1 MQRRFWIRNLSFVL
15 AAICLVGFLNSS
27 SLQAADAPAPKK
39 IVTVEGITE
48 YQLDNG
54 LRILLFPDPSTSA
67 VTVNLTVLV
76 GSRHE
81 GYGETGMAHLL
92 EHMLFKGCPKYPNV
106 PKALRDHG
114 ARFNG
119 TTWVDRTNY
128 FETMPASDENLEFAL
143 DLESDR
149 LVNSFVKREDL
160 VSEMT
165 VVRNEFELGENMPDQ
180 ILSQRMTAVAYEWHN
195 YGKSTIGNRSDIERV
210 PIENLQAFYR
220 KYYQP
225 DDAVLI
231 VAGKFEEG
239 KALGL
244 IAKHFGGLKRPD
256 RQLAETYTEEPPQ
269 DGERT
274 VVLRRVGKVG
284 VVGAV
289 YHICAAAHEDHPALA
304 VVSEILAT
312 EPTGRLY
319 KALVE
324 SHMANQVSASCSAY
338 HDPGI
343 LEIDADV
350 ASGNPLPPVRDTM
363 IRVLESLATEKITD
377 EEVDRAKRKLLKGIE
392 LLLTDSNR
400 VGTALSE
407 SIAAGDWRLLFL
419 RRDRLAKVTPAD
431 VTRVAD
437 RYLKESNRTV
447 GLYIPTTE
455 PQRAEIPSTPNVAEL
470 FKTYKGSQNV
480 AQGEAFD
487 PTPENI
493 VKLVQQS
500 ELPSGVKA
508 IFLPKKTRGEIVNA
522 RLTLYFGNPQSL
534 KGYNSAGSV
543 LADLM
548 LRGTKKHT
556 RQQLQDEL
564 DKLKARLD
572 TGAGGG
578 FRAMLMGGG
587 APGQISF
594 AIECPRGNLPAVL
607 RLLGEVL
614 REPTF
619 PPEELDVLK
628 RQAKDQ
634 LDKGLT
640 EPIFL
645 AINFLLRQIN
655 PYPDD
660 DVRYVPTIE
669 ESIARVKA
677 VSVDQV
683 RKLYEE
689 QVGGQVGELVVVGDF
704 VPDATSSIA
713 EDILRDWKTS
723 TPYQRIEQ
731 GVRSSTGQ
739 RKAIDTP
746 DKANAVFVSGHTF
759 PMMDTDPEYPALQVG
774 DFIFG
779 ESPLSSRLS
788 VRVRGEKGL
797 SYGVGSM
804 LNADTQDKL
813 GVFLMFAITNPRN
826 IDKVDQTISEELAKM
841 IEKGVSEKELEEA
854 KKAYL
859 QQLKVQRSRDSALA
873 LFLGARLHA
882 GQTFAYYADLE
893 KKIAALTPEQVS
905 EAFRKFIDPKRLV
918 TVRAGDFKKAESN
931 PKNED
936 SKEKK
941 GRQQVS
947 IGCPTGVLRPH
958 PIGAK
963 VSDTSRRWPSRSTVT
978 LTVSPI
984 LCFSKIE

>member
-1 MQRRFWIRNLSFVL
+1 MQRRFWISKFSLAL
-15 AAICLVGFLNSS
+15 AAFCLVGLLTS
-27 SLQAADAPAPKK
+27 SLVIAAEAPAPKK
-39 IVTVEGITE
+39 VATVEGITE

-54 LRILLFPDPSTSA
+54 LRVLLFPDPSTSA
-67 VTVNLTVLV
+67 VTVNLTMLV

-143 DLESDR
+143 DLEADR

-165 VVRNEFELGENMPDQ
+165 VVRNEFEAGENNPEG
-180 ILSQRMTAVAYEWHN
+180 ILSQRMAAVAYEWHN

-225 DDAVLI
+225 DNAVLI
-231 VAGKFEEG
+231 VAGKFEEA
-239 KALGL
+239 KALSL
-244 IAKHFGGLKRPD
+244 IGKYFGGLKRPE
-256 RQLAETYTEEPPQ
+256 RKLVETYTEEPAQ

-274 VVLRRVGKVG
+274 VVLRRVGTVG
-284 VVGAV
+284 VVGAM
-289 YHICAAAHEDHPALA
+289 YHVCAGSHEDHPAVEVLTD
-304 VVSEILAT
+304 ILDA

-324 SHMANQVSASCSAY
+324 THLANQVSASALAW

-343 LEIDADV
+343 LEIAAQV
-350 ASGNPLPPVRDTM
+350 ASGNPLPPVRDAM
-363 IRVLESLATEKITD
+363 VRVVESLAKEKITD
-377 EEVDRAKRKLLKGIE
+377 EEVERAKRKLLKGIE
-392 LLLTDSNR
+392 LLLNDSNR

-407 SIAAGDWRLLFL
+407 SIASGDWRLLFL

-431 VTRVAD
+431 VSRVAA
-437 RYLKESNRTV
+437 RYLKETNRTV
-447 GLYIPTTE
+447 GLFIPSKE
-455 PQRAEIPSTPNVAEL
+455 PQRSEIPPTPDIAALVKD
-470 FKTYKGSQNV
+470 FKGSQKV

-493 VKLVQQS
+493 IKQVQQS
-500 ELPSGVKA
+500 ELPSGVKVML
-508 IFLPKKTRGEIVNA
+508 LPKKTRGEIVNA
-522 RLTLYFGNPQSL
+522 RLTLRYGNPQSL
-534 KGYNSAGSV
+534 KGYNSAG
-543 LADLM
+543 AMMPDLM

-564 DKLKARLD
+564 DKLKARLG

-594 AIECPRGNLPAVL
+594 SIECPRSNLPAVL

-619 PPEELDVLK
+619 PGDELDVLK

-634 LDKGLT
+634 LDKGIT
-640 EPIFL
+640 EPDFL
-645 AINFLLRQIN
+645 AINFVLRQVN
-655 PYPDD
+655 QYPGD
-660 DVRYVPTIE
+660 DVRYMPTIE
-669 ESIARVKA
+669 ESIARIKA
-677 VSVDQV
+677 VNVDQV

-689 QVGGQVGELVVVGDF
+689 QVNGQVGELVVVGDF
-704 VPDATSSIA
+704 VPDATSSIV
-713 EDILRDWKTS
+713 EDILRDWKSS

-731 GVRSSTGQ
+731 GVRPTKGQ
-739 RKAIDTP
+739 RKDINTP
-746 DKANAVFVSGHTF
+746 DKANAVFVSSHTF
-759 PMMDTDPEYPALQVG
+759 PMMDTDPDYPALQVA

-779 ESPLSSRLS
+779 EAPLSSRLS
-788 VRVRGEKGL
+788 MRVRGEKGL

-804 LNADTQDKL
+804 VSADIQDKL
-813 GVFLMFAITNPRN
+813 GMFLMFAITNPKN

-859 QQLKVQRSRDSALA
+859 QQLKVQRSRDNMLA
-873 LFLGARLHA
+873 MFLGARLRA
-882 GQTFAYYADLE
+882 GQTFSYYADLE

-905 EAFRKFIDPKRLV
+905 EAFRKYIDPKRLV
-918 TVRAGDFKKAESN
+918 TARAGDFKKAAA
-931 PKNED
+931 D
-936 SKEKK
+936 SKKDEAKENSPKK
-941 GRQQVS
+941 SG
-947 IGCPTGVLRPH
+947 G
-958 PIGAK
+958 K
-963 VSDTSRRWPSRSTVT
+963 
-978 LTVSPI
+978 
-984 LCFSKIE
+984 

>member
-1 MQRRFWIRNLSFVL
+1 MQRRFWIHLISGLGALGVIAFAPFAVE
-15 AAICLVGFLNSS
+15 
-27 SLQAADAPAPKK
+27 AADAAAPKK
-39 IVTVEGITE
+39 VASVEGITE

-54 LRILLFPDPSTSA
+54 MRILLFPDPSTSA
-67 VTVNLTVLV
+67 VTVNLTILV

-119 TTWVDRTNY
+119 TTWTDRTNY

-143 DLESDR
+143 DLEADR

-165 VVRNEFELGENMPDQ
+165 VVRNEFEAGENNPEG
-180 ILSQRMTAVAYEWHN
+180 ILSQRMAAVAYEWHN

-210 PIENLQAFYR
+210 PIESLQAFYR

-225 DDAVLI
+225 DNVVLI
-231 VAGKFEEG
+231 VAGKFDEN
-239 KALGL
+239 KTLGM
-244 IAKHFGGLKRPD
+244 ISKNFAGLKRPE
-256 RQLAETYTEEPPQ
+256 RQLVETYTEEPAQ

-284 VVGAV
+284 VVGAM
-289 YHICAAAHEDHPALA
+289 YHVCAGPHEDHPAVEVLA
-304 VVSEILAT
+304 DILTT

-324 SHMANQVSASCSAY
+324 SRLANQVSASALAW
-338 HDPGI
+338 HDPGV
-343 LEIDADV
+343 LEIAAEV
-350 ASGNPLPPVRDTM
+350 ATGNALPPVRDAMT
-363 IRVLESLATEKITD
+363 RVVESLATEKITD

-392 LLLTDSNR
+392 LMLTDSNR

-431 VTRVAD
+431 VTRVAG
-437 RYLKESNRTV
+437 RYLKETNRTV
-447 GLYIPTTE
+447 GLYIPSTE
-455 PQRAEIPSTPNVAEL
+455 PQRAEIPPVPNIAEL
-470 FKTYKGSQNV
+470 VKGYKGSQAV

-493 VKLVQQS
+493 EKMVKRS
-500 ELPSGVKA
+500 ELSSGVKVLL
-508 IFLPKKTRGEIVNA
+508 LPKKTRGEIVNA
-522 RLTLYFGNPQSL
+522 RLTLHFGNPQSL
-534 KGYNSAGSV
+534 KGYNSASAMLG
-543 LADLM
+543 DLM
-548 LRGTKKHT
+548 MRGTKKHT
-556 RQQLQDEL
+556 RQQLQDEF
-564 DKLKARLD
+564 DKLKARVSA
-572 TGAGGG
+572 GSGGG
-578 FRAMLMGGG
+578 IQAMLMGGG
-587 APGQISF
+587 APGHLSF
-594 AIECPRGNLPAVL
+594 GIECPRANLPAVL
-607 RLLGEVL
+607 KLLGEVL

-628 RQAKDQ
+628 RQTKDQ

-645 AINFLLRQIN
+645 AINFMMRQIN

-677 VSVDQV
+677 VTADQV
-683 RKLYEE
+683 RRLYDE
-689 QVGGQVGELVVVGDF
+689 QVGVQAGELVVVGDF
-704 VPDATSSIA
+704 DPAATPPLV
-713 EDILRDWKTS
+713 EEVLKDWKS
-723 TPYQRIEQ
+723 GVPYERIEQ
-731 GVRSSTGQ
+731 SVRSKSGQ
-739 RKAIDTP
+739 RKVIDTP
-746 DKANAVFVSGHTF
+746 DKANAVFAAGHTF
-759 PMMDTDPEYPALQVG
+759 PMMDTDPDYPALQLA

-779 ESPLSSRLS
+779 EAPLASRLS
-788 VRVRGEKGL
+788 MRVRGEKGL

-813 GVFLMFAITNPRN
+813 GIFIMFAITNPKN
-826 IDKVDQTISEELAKM
+826 IDKVDQTIAEELDKM
-841 IEKGVSEKELEEA
+841 LQKGVSEKELEEA

-859 QQLKVQRSRDSALA
+859 QQLKVQRSRDATLA
-873 LFLGARLHA
+873 LFLGVRLHA
-882 GQTFAYYADLE
+882 GQSFAYYADLE

-905 EAFRKFIDPKRLV
+905 EAFRKYIDPKRLV
-918 TVRAGDFKKAESN
+918 IVRAGDFKKAESS
-931 PKNED
+931 PKKD
-936 SKEKK
+936 
-941 GRQQVS
+941 
-947 IGCPTGVLRPH
+947 
-958 PIGAK
+958 GAK
-963 VSDTSRRWPSRSTVT
+963 ESEPKKNG
-978 LTVSPI
+978 
-984 LCFSKIE
+984 SK

>member
-1 MQRRFWIRNLSFVL
+1 MQCRLWTKPLTL
-15 AAICLVGFLNSS
+15 CLGFLCVIVLFTP
-27 SLQAADAPAPKK
+27 SLSKGGDAPGPKK

-92 EHMLFKGCPKYPNV
+92 EHMVFKGTPRHPNV

-128 FETMPASDENLEFAL
+128 FETMPASQENLEFAI
-143 DLESDR
+143 DLEADR

-160 VSEMT
+160 ASEMT
-165 VVRNEFELGENMPDQ
+165 VVRNEFEAGENMPDRV
-180 ILSQRMTAVAYEWHN
+180 LSQRMAAVAYEWHN

-210 PIENLQAFYR
+210 PIESLQAFYR

-225 DDAVLI
+225 DNVVLI
-231 VAGKFEEG
+231 VAGKFEEARALELIG
-239 KALGL
+239 KN
-244 IAKHFGGLKRPD
+244 FGVLKRPE
-256 RQLAETYTEEPPQ
+256 RRLVETYTEEPAQ

-284 VVGAV
+284 VVGAM
-289 YHICAAAHEDHPALA
+289 YHVCAGAHEDHPAVEVL
-304 VVSEILAT
+304 SDILAA

-324 SHMANQVSASCSAY
+324 SHLANQVSASALGW

-343 LEIDADV
+343 LEINAEV
-350 ASGNPLPPVRDTM
+350 PSGNQLPPVRDAM
-363 IRVLESLATEKITD
+363 IGVLESLATEKITD
-377 EEVDRAKRKLLKGIE
+377 EEVERGKRKLLKSIG
-392 LLLTDSNR
+392 LLLNDSNQ

-407 SIAAGDWRLLFL
+407 SIASGDWRLLFL
-419 RRDRLAKVTPAD
+419 RRDRLAKVTAAD
-431 VTRVAD
+431 VARVSG

-447 GLYIPTTE
+447 GLYIPSHA
-455 PQRAEIPSTPNVAEL
+455 PQRTDIPSTPNIAEL
-470 FKTYKGSQNV
+470 VRGYKGSQNV

-493 VKLVQQS
+493 QKLVQRVD
-500 ELPSGVKA
+500 LPCGVKA
-508 IFLPKKTRGEIVNA
+508 LLLPKKTRGEMVNA
-522 RLTLYFGNPQSL
+522 RLTLHYGNLQSL
-534 KGYNSAGSV
+534 KGYNSAGS
-543 LADLM
+543 LLPDLM
-548 LRGTKKHT
+548 LRGTRTHT

-564 DKLKARLD
+564 DKLKARLN

-578 FRAMLMGGG
+578 LQAMLMGGG
-587 APGQISF
+587 AAGTLSF
-594 AIECPRGNLPAVL
+594 AIECPRANLPAVL
-607 RLLGEVL
+607 HLLGEVL
-614 REPTF
+614 RQPTF

-634 LDKGLT
+634 LDKGLS

-645 AINFLLRQIN
+645 AINFLMRHIN

-669 ESIARVKA
+669 ESIARIKA
-677 VSVDQV
+677 VNAGQV

-704 VPDATSSIA
+704 EPATMSSLA
-713 EDILRDWKTS
+713 EDLLRDWKAS
-723 TPYQRIEQ
+723 TPYQRIER
-731 GVRSSTGQ
+731 GVRSTTGQ
-739 RKAIDTP
+739 RKVIDTP
-746 DKANAVFVSGHTF
+746 DKANAVFASGHTF
-759 PMMDTDPEYPALQVG
+759 PMLDSDPEYPALQLA

-779 ESPLSSRLS
+779 EAPLSSRLS

-804 LNADTQDKL
+804 LSADMQDKR
-813 GVFLMFAITNPRN
+813 GMFLMYAITNPKN
-826 IDKVDQTISEELAKM
+826 IDKVDQTVAEELEKM
-841 IEKGVSEKELEEA
+841 IEKGISQKELEEA

-859 QQLKVQRSRDSALA
+859 QQLKVQRSRDSVLA
-873 LFLGARLHA
+873 VYLGARLHA
-882 GQTFAYYADLE
+882 GQTFA
-893 KKIAALTPEQVS
+893 ITPIW
-905 EAFRKFIDPKRLV
+905 RK
-918 TVRAGDFKKAESN
+918 
-931 PKNED
+931 
-936 SKEKK
+936 
-941 GRQQVS
+941 
-947 IGCPTGVLRPH
+947 
-958 PIGAK
+958 
-963 VSDTSRRWPSRSTVT
+963 RS
-978 LTVSPI
+978 PP
-984 LCFSKIE
+984 